1 MGLGGMIVAYR
12 LTRSTRRAEEAVEGV
27 PADEPI
33 RTAALLIACLVPF
46 SVASVAMAHVIV
58 AWHVEPMAWANVWDH
73 FSAVERDAM
82 MVAGALAGLGGPV
95 LGVCLGR
102 WWRWPGAALLATVV
116 LVAWSILT
124 LVPWDSPLGNIWHM
138 TSPFVLWY
146 SGANED
152 PTLDVLGGSPT
163 LRLLYLIAL
172 IGLAATTALLHGAT
186 GPRREQLRRWFL
198 GLAAAAVVGLLVA
211 ALTGPTSSRS
221 RRRAEPVTG
230 VVLGAVPWSP
240 VTGGTALGLVA
251 LATDR
256 WLVPSGPGSAL
267 IWFALAGFASG
278 SRRWRTAW
286 RLAAGLLP
294 LAAWLGGT
302 AVVTSTSAG
311 LSWAALAVTGTG
323 LVTVTLAA
331 ATALRRT
338 GGDTPGE
345 VVASAVGGAIL
356 MALLVG
362 VPRVGPVLEAYDGTA
377 RSTVWWAV
385 LAVASAGVIAWGS
398 TDPSRG

>member
-1 MGLGGMIVAYR
+1 MEARRFALHPLFLACAALMAWSMYQLHADRYPSKDVAALELSLTPAFLMGLGGMIVAYR

-27 PADEPI
+27 PADEPT

-46 SVASVAMAHVIV
+46 SVAAVAMAHVIV

-211 ALTGPTSSRS
+211 ALTGPDF
-221 RRRAEPVTG
+221 VT
-230 VVLGAVPWSP
+230 VP
-240 VTGGTALGLVA
+240 
-251 LATDR
+251 
-256 WLVPSGPGSAL
+256 
-267 IWFALAGFASG
+267 
-278 SRRWRTAW
+278 
-286 RLAAGLLP
+286 AAG
-294 LAAWLGGT
+294 
-302 AVVTSTSAG
+302 
-311 LSWAALAVTGTG
+311 
-323 LVTVTLAA
+323 
-331 ATALRRT
+331 
-338 GGDTPGE
+338 
-345 VVASAVGGAIL
+345 
-356 MALLVG
+356 
-362 VPRVGPVLEAYDGTA
+362 
-377 RSTVWWAV
+377 
-385 LAVASAGVIAWGS
+385 
-398 TDPSRG
+398 

>member
-1 MGLGGMIVAYR
+1 
-12 LTRSTRRAEEAVEGV
+12 
-27 PADEPI
+27 
-33 RTAALLIACLVPF
+33 
-46 SVASVAMAHVIV
+46 
-58 AWHVEPMAWANVWDH
+58 
-73 FSAVERDAM
+73 
-82 MVAGALAGLGGPV
+82 
-95 LGVCLGR
+95 
-102 WWRWPGAALLATVV
+102 
-116 LVAWSILT
+116 
-124 LVPWDSPLGNIWHM
+124 
-138 TSPFVLWY
+138 
-146 SGANED
+146 
-152 PTLDVLGGSPT
+152 
-163 LRLLYLIAL
+163 
-172 IGLAATTALLHGAT
+172 
-186 GPRREQLRRWFL
+186 
-198 GLAAAAVVGLLVA
+198 
-211 ALTGPTSSRS
+211 
-221 RRRAEPVTG
+221 VTG

-267 IWFALAGFASG
+267 IWFALAGFASAAAFALDEPAAAAVDAVPR